1 MRKFIILISI
11 LMPLIS
17 FSQEI
22 RGKVVDKETN
32 KAVAFA
38 NVAIKGTKI
47 GVTSDDRGMFS
58 IKRNSKDSLFIEI
71 SFIGYKKESKFIPID
86 KEYIE
91 IALTKESKELET
103 VSVVGE
109 MSGTISDNNQ
119 ASFNQYISSEGIKR

>member
-71 SFIGYKKESKFIPID
+71 SFIGYKKESKYIPID

-103 VSVVGE
+103 VSV
-109 MSGTISDNNQ
+109 
-119 ASFNQYISSEGIKR
+119 